1 MKKRTYRK
9 IAVKEVDVAVAAA
22 ELGSGRAVFAI
33 DVAKV
38 DMVATIVAGDG
49 RVVRTVCWK
58 NPGENGLVLQL
69 LSGLRRAG
77 LSVEAVMESSGTYG
91 DVLRH
96 QLLEHG
102 VPVYRASGKR
112 THDAAEGYDG
122 VPSLHDATSAAIIA
136 NSCTKVNDR
145 YAEPEQSNALRVSSE
160 PSLPLFLR
168 C

>member
-9 IAVKEVDVAVAAA
+9 IAVKEVDGAALA
-22 ELGSGRAVFAI
+22 TELGTGRAVFAI

-38 DMVATIVAGDG
+38 DMVAAIVAADG

-58 NPGENGLVLQL
+58 NPSENGLVPAL
-69 LSGLRRAG
+69 LAGLRRAG

-102 VPVYRASGKR
+102 VR
-112 THDAAEGYDG
+112 
-122 VPSLHDATSAAIIA
+122 
-136 NSCTKVNDR
+136 C
-145 YAEPEQSNALRVSSE
+145 SE
-160 PSLPLFLR
+160 
-168 C
+168 